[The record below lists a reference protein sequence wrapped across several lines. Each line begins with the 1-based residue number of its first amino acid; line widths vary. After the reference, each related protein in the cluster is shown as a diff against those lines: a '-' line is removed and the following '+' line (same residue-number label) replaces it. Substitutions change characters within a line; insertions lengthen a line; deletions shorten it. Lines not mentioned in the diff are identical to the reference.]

1 MAKQLNISQCVLEW
15 FFITPFLSTSQ
26 LIVGVIYR
34 YRQKQYPFHGFEFDI
49 SSAIFSSYNHCLR
62 HEIFVLPKTF
72 TRKNNTSKLLTETT
86 RHDEKKFKDFHK
98 VHVFFS
104 SLLKLK
110 RNFSVIFFINKYLPC
125 RNNGLFTILVYT
137 LLDKSFVKC
146 YISDQTSVPIDYILR
161 RS

>member
-1 MAKQLNISQCVLEW
+1 MFSNGSLLPRFYPHHSLSLGWSTDIDRNSI
-15 FFITPFLSTSQ
+15 PFS
-26 LIVGVIYR
+26 
-34 YRQKQYPFHGFEFDI
+34 HGFEFDI

-161 RS
+161 RSWNLD